1 MPARRFHQV
10 LFVDDF
16 FRSPDNGLHYFPAN
30 RRFLQGFFGSALG
43 RLGLPMREIAPRSH
57 GGTIDVARAMALLG
71 LPATPAG
78 WARACVADLAPLR
91 GLEGLPAFGPGCLVI
106 GWGLTPALQH
116 CIDRSG
122 ASYLDIEID
131 PRRFT
136 EHLHFCART
145 NDARIRAALEARAID
160 EELFWNHAAAIRGCF
175 ARRGAGALF
184 DPRLRVGLFFGQS
197 LVDLSLVSGG
207 RSQHPSAV
215 IGALRTL
222 AQEVDLLVVKPHP
235 YEPALHDLAPIA
247 RAIPNVA
254 WTRENTYALLSADN
268 LRFVAGLSSSVLTEA
283 RYFLQPVRALI
294 RADRNAPE
302 CLPAA
307 CSPWLPVGPELG
319 ALDFMLDACRAPGEE
334 AAAPPAGAGAW
345 PADAIERA
353 FSTRWG
359 FDDRDPGLQALPE
372 LVLGRDYAFRTGNP
386 ATAWLAHGWSA
397 PDDVDTW
404 SEGSLACL
412 VIPLPPAAVFAHP
425 LQAPGQ
431 APAQRLRVRIDYRCE
446 AQSTRVVA
454 LLDGAMLPG
463 QRTSGAWR
471 RSLVFEL
478 VPSPQ
483 RKCLVL
489 QFFVGEAADAEMAE
503 GVDEP
508 VVRSGFTLR
517 RLRVS
522 MSPAGTGDVAALPQ
536 PDTTAAAP
544 ERALDRMLR
553 LVLQSRRA
561 AG

>member
-10 LFVDDF
+10 IFADDL
-16 FRSPDNGLHYFPAN
+16 FRSPANGLNHFPAN
-30 RRFLQGFFGSALG
+30 RRFLKGFFGSALG

-57 GGTIDVARAMALLG
+57 GGAIDVAHAMALLG

-78 WARACVADLAPLR
+78 WARACIADLAPLR
-91 GLEGLPAFGPGCLVI
+91 ELEGWPAFGPGCLVI

-116 CIDRSG
+116 AIDRGG

-145 NDARIRAALEARAID
+145 NDARIRAALEARAIG
-160 EELFWNHAAAIRGCF
+160 EELFWNHAASLQGFF

-184 DPRLRVGLFFGQS
+184 DPRLRVGVFFGQS

-254 WTRENTYALLSADN
+254 WTRENSYALLSADN
-268 LRFVAGLSSSVLTEA
+268 VRFVAGLSSSVLTEA
-283 RYFLQPVRALI
+283 RYFLKPTRALI

-302 CLPAA
+302 CLPAG
-307 CSPWLPVGPELG
+307 CSPWMPVGPELG
-319 ALDFMLDACRAPGEE
+319 SLDFVLEACQAPESQGLI
-334 AAAPPAGAGAW
+334 AASTGDAGAW

-359 FDDRDPGLQALPE
+359 LDDDSPGLQPLPE

-386 ATAWLAHGWSA
+386 ATAWLAHGWAA

-404 SEGSLACL
+404 SEGALACL
-412 VIPLPPAAVFAHP
+412 AIPLPPAAVFAHP
-425 LQAPGQ
+425 LQ

-446 AQSTRVVA
+446 AKGTRVVA

-463 QRTSGAWR
+463 QRTTGAWR

-489 QFFVGEAADAEMAE
+489 QFFVGEAAGAEVAD
-503 GVDEP
+503 GTQAP

-522 MSPAGTGDVAALPQ
+522 MSATGTGGVAALPQ
-536 PDTTAAAP
+536 PEASAAAP
-544 ERALDRMLR
+544 GRVLDRMLR
-553 LVLQSRRA
+553 VFLPSGRRA